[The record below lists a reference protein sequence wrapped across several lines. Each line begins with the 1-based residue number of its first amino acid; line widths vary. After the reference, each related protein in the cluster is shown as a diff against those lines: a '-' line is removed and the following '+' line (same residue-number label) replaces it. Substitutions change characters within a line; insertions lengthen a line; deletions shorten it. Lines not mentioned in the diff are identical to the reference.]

1 MIVAE
6 RELPPVNCSAKQILP
21 EARWETRFCRSKPT
35 IALYPF
41 PLAVEIEDV
50 HAGER
55 DLMCTIAR
63 KIKI

>member
-1 MIVAE
+1 MGNTF
-6 RELPPVNCSAKQILP
+6 LSLQ
-21 EARWETRFCRSKPT
+21 PT
-35 IALYPF
+35 IASYPF

-50 HAGER
+50 HASER